1 MKNLREGHKM
11 KVKKVMIEI
20 RPLKESLKEFAEV
33 FEKVKKDE
41 KVVLKRGVSYS
52 DVDSFRKFFSR
63 RRMELLKVIK
73 HEKPKSIYKLAK
85 LVDREYKNVYDD
97 VELLEELGLV
107 VREDNHVDV
116 GFSKLSIEVAV

>member
-1 MKNLREGHKM
+1 M